1 MSRSLGWIAAAVLVA
16 VGSGCA
22 TVASGGGGDQTV
34 KVVSDPP
41 GATVV
46 IDGQPVGTTPA
57 EVKLGRKTS
66 HTVEVS
72 APGYETTR
80 LAVNSEFNPWVIGN
94 VVFGGIIGIVVDLA
108 TGATST
114 LSPDELTVK
123 LRPLGTAPASPGGAF
138 SPASG
143 SEPYP
148 PLPPRY

>member
-1 MSRSLGWIAAAVLVA
+1 MKRLLYSLIFTALAS

-46 IDGQPVGTTPA
+46 IDGQPVRATPA

-72 APGYETTR
+72 SLGYETTR

-123 LRPLGTAPASPGGAF
+123 LRPLAPAPASPGGAV
-138 SPASG
+138 SPAVSTD
-143 SEPYP
+143 PYP
-148 PLPPRY
+148 PPPPR